1 VKLIKYSNN
10 LVDLEADVV
19 KRSSDVAIA
28 LVNYGQIVYFVYNIR
43 KRAKAMQIVSA
54 TEAKQ
59 SFGAVI
65 DKAQREPVMIRK
77 QNRDVAVIMSIEDY
91 QRITR
96 INIQEFQQFR
106 DNIGKK
112 AQKSGLTEEK
122 LNELLSDNQ

>member
-1 VKLIKYSNN
+1 MSNYRTISWYG
-10 LVDLEADVV
+10 DHS
-19 KRSSDVAIA
+19 R
-28 LVNYGQIVYFVYNIR
+28 NYGQIVYFVYNVR

-106 DNIGKK
+106 DQIGKK
-112 AQKSGLTEEK
+112 AQKLGLTEDK
-122 LNELLSDNQ
+122 LNELLNDDQ

>member
-1 VKLIKYSNN
+1 
-10 LVDLEADVV
+10 
-19 KRSSDVAIA
+19 
-28 LVNYGQIVYFVYNIR
+28 
-43 KRAKAMQIVSA
+43 MQIVSA

-77 QNRDVAVIMSIEDY
+77 QNRDVAVIMSVEDY

-96 INIQEFQQFR
+96 INIQEFQLFR

-112 AQKSGLTEEK
+112 AQKRGLTEDK

>member
-1 VKLIKYSNN
+1 
-10 LVDLEADVV
+10 
-19 KRSSDVAIA
+19 
-28 LVNYGQIVYFVYNIR
+28 
-43 KRAKAMQIVSA
+43 
-54 TEAKQ
+54 
-59 SFGAVI
+59 
-65 DKAQREPVMIRK
+65 MIRK

-112 AQKSGLTEEK
+112 AQKRGLTEEK

>member
-1 VKLIKYSNN
+1 MKLIKYSNN

>member
-1 VKLIKYSNN
+1 MDSLKLWHKA
-10 LVDLEADVV
+10 LKAEVV
-19 KRSSDVAIA
+19 KRSPDIAIA
-28 LVNYGQIVYFVYNIR
+28 IMIIDKLSILSIMQKKV
-43 KRAKAMQIVSA
+43 KTMQIVLA

-106 DNIGKK
+106 NNIGKK
-112 AQKSGLTEEK
+112 AQKSGLTEDK
-122 LNELLSDNQ
+122 LNELLSDSQ

>member
-1 VKLIKYSNN
+1 
-10 LVDLEADVV
+10 
-19 KRSSDVAIA
+19 
-28 LVNYGQIVYFVYNIR
+28 
-43 KRAKAMQIVSA
+43 MQVVSA

-77 QNRDVAVIMSIEDY
+77 QKRDVAVIMSIEDY

-112 AQKSGLTEEK
+112 AQKRGLTEDK